1 MLKKIILFL
10 FTSLSTLISS
20 AQLVINEIM
29 YNSPEAGEDKTEFIE
44 IKNITKANISLKGF
58 SFTSG
63 IEMDFGD
70 TIINSGA
77 YIVITKDKKVFKD
90 FYGFEALEW
99 DQGNLSDKD
108 GKIILRNPQGN
119 IVDIVLYNNT
129 YPWPARAD
137 GNGYSLE
144 LCDPKKSNN
153 TYLNWQESRT
163 STGRVIEGKVLYASP
178 GKDNEIS
185 CDIKPDHIV
194 NVQSFAFNPKSLV
207 INEGETVKWVNKT
220 GKNHNID
227 GTKQKYSS
235 NPEDIYS
242 GPPIEK
248 NWEYA
253 FRFNIPGTYKYE
265 SELYANTGMKGT
277 IEVTPKAKTNLVITE
292 IMYDDPG
299 SKDSL
304 EFVEIVNTGDKPL
317 NLNYFTFQSKEI
329 NFTFPNLLLNNNE
342 FLILAKYPDA
352 IRKYFGVEAIAWGNG
367 ELKNLDN
374 LVLKN
379 FFGSIVDK
387 VDYWYN
393 SPWPIQAAGYGK
405 SLNLC
410 RPDLDNNVAAN
421 WQESPIN
428 AGFNIEGKTIY
439 TNPGFPSY
447 CKYTVDEITV
457 LNNDG
462 SLKYKDLGVKVYGTI
477 HGVNLN
483 NGGLEFTL
491 MDDNKKGISAYSL
504 SDNFGY
510 VVKEGNKLTAIG
522 KTNQVNG
529 LARIDL
535 EEIIST
541 IVPGQ
546 IATPVVVEELNEET
560 ESQVV
565 TLKNVSLVN
574 PADWGDD
581 SSGFN
586 VEVTNGVKN
595 FVLRID
601 DDVDLFKLNFPKGKF
616 NVTGIGG
623 QYDTISPFFEG
634 YQLLPRYIADIDP
647 YIPGKYNRY
656 PVGLITTV
664 DSDGVA
670 DSIGLRC
677 EIQGIVYGINNNPG
691 GLNFTLIDSHNDGIN
706 IFSQNNNLSYT
717 VLEGDEI
724 RIKGTVAQLNGL
736 IQMIPDKI
744 ELISQG
750 NNINLPTSSAILNE
764 STESQLI
771 EIKNAT
777 WLNPADWKSDGSS
790 FNISMKNDI
799 GIFTVRIESATEL
812 AGSTLPIG
820 GIFNLRG
827 IGSQSDTQKPFLDS
841 YRIIPRY
848 PSDFKP
854 ISGISRTQNTNQ
866 SFIEIYPN
874 PAKKAISI
882 FYNGQSFDYIRIF
895 DHTGKLLKT
904 LSAVP
909 DKQSLDVSDLLPGVY
924 YFSFSGDNSS
934 DLKKI
939 IITK

>member
-1 MLKKIILFL
+1 MLKKIIPILFIS
-10 FTSLSTLISS
+10 FSSLIST

-29 YNSPEAGEDKTEFIE
+29 YNSPEAGEDKAEFIE
-44 IKNITKANISLKGF
+44 IKNITKANISLLGY

-63 IEMDFGD
+63 ITMNFGD
-70 TIINSGA
+70 TIIKSGA
-77 YIVITKDKKVFKD
+77 FIVITKDKKTFKD
-90 FYGFEALEW
+90 FYGFEPLEW
-99 DQGNLSDKD
+99 KNGSLSDKE
-108 GKIILRNPQGN
+108 GKLILRNPQGN
-119 IVDIVLYNNT
+119 IVDIVLYNNV
-129 YPWPARAD
+129 YPWPTRAD

-144 LCDPKKSNN
+144 LCDAKRNN
-153 TYLNWQESRT
+153 NLYQNWQESST

-178 GKDNEIS
+178 GKENEIS
-185 CDIKPDHIV
+185 CDIKADHII
-194 NVQSFAFNPKSLV
+194 NVLSFAFSPKSLS

-227 GTKQKYSS
+227 GSKQKYSG
-235 NPEDIYS
+235 NPENLYS
-242 GPPIEK
+242 GPPDAN
-248 NWEYA
+248 NWEYT

-265 SELYANTGMKGT
+265 SELYANTGMKAT
-277 IEVTPKAKTNLVITE
+277 IEVLPKVKTNLVITE

-304 EFVEIVNTGDKPL
+304 EFVEIVNTGDKPI

-342 FLILAKYPDA
+342 FLILAKYPEA

-379 FFGSIVDK
+379 FFGSTVDK

-405 SLNLC
+405 SINLC
-410 RPDLDNNVAAN
+410 RPDLDNNLAAN

-428 AGFNIEGKTIY
+428 AGFNVEGKTIY
-439 TNPGFPSY
+439 ANPGFPGY
-447 CKYTVDEITV
+447 CKYSVDEITN
-457 LNNDG
+457 LNTDG
-462 SLKYKDLGVKVYGTI
+462 TLKYNDLGVKVYGTV

-483 NGGLEFTL
+483 KGGLEFTL
-491 MDDNKKGISAYSL
+491 MDDTKQGISAYSK

-535 EEIIST
+535 EEIIYT

-546 IATPVVVEELNEET
+546 IVTPVVVEALNEET

-574 PADWGDD
+574 PADWGEG
-581 SSGFN
+581 STGFN

-595 FVLRID
+595 FMLRID
-601 DDVDLFKLNFPKGKF
+601 DDVDLFKLNYPKGKF
-616 NVTGIGG
+616 NVSGIGG

-634 YQLLPRYIADIDP
+634 YQLLPRYLADIEP

-664 DSDGVA
+664 NADGIA
-670 DSIGLRC
+670 DSLGIKC
-677 EIQGIVYGINNNPG
+677 EIEGVVYGINNNPA
-691 GLNFTLIDSHNDGIN
+691 GLNFTLIDNQNDGIN
-706 IFSQNNNLSYT
+706 IFSQNNNLAYS

-724 RIKGTVAQLNGL
+724 RVKGTVAQLNGL
-736 IQMIPDKI
+736 IEMIPDKI

-750 NNINLPTSSAILNE
+750 NNINSPISTKVLNE

-771 EIKNAT
+771 EIKNAS
-777 WLNPADWKSDGSS
+777 WVNPADWKGNGSS
-790 FNISMKNDI
+790 FNINMKNDV
-799 GIFTVRIESATEL
+799 GTFTVRIESSTDL
-812 AGSTLPIG
+812 ANMTLPAG

-827 IGSQSDTQKPFLDS
+827 IGSQSDTQIPYLDS
-841 YRIIPRY
+841 YRILPRY
-848 PSDFKP
+848 LSDFKP
-854 ISGISRTQNTNQ
+854 VAGLTGTETTDQ
-866 SFIEIYPN
+866 SEVEIYPN

-882 FYNGQSFDYIRIF
+882 FYNGQTFDYISIF
-895 DHTGKLLKT
+895 DYSGKLMKT
-904 LSAVP
+904 ITALS
-909 DKQSLDVSDLLPGVY
+909 DKQNLDVSDLLPGVY
-924 YFSFSGDNSS
+924 YFSFSGIDSTES
-934 DLKKI
+934 KKVV
-939 IITK
+939 ITK